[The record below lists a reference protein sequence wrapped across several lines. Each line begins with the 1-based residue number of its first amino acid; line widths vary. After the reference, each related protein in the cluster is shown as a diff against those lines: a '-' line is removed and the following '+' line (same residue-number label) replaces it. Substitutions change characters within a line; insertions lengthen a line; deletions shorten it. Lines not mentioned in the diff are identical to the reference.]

1 MELIDKEYVLKELGY
16 QIEVMRR
23 IFDDTKKI
31 LSELSDKYNDLQTQ
45 IALDIEIQMIEEG
58 ERERYFM
65 NEYDAIKREWE
76 EQQWV

>member
-45 IALDIEIQMIEEG
+45 IALDIEIQIIEEG

>member
-45 IALDIEIQMIEEG
+45 IALDIELQTIEEG